1 MAGGQARLGRRR
13 YGGAMADDPVQGV
26 TFESHMSDFEAL
38 MWNVEKDPWLNPS
51 GGVVVVCDRPPDVE
65 DYRRRIANAVAE
77 IPRLRQRVVPGMGRL
92 SPPRWAP
99 DPEFDLDNHVR
110 HVALPAPGTL
120 RQLYDLA
127 ARLMQDPFDRTR
139 PLWLFVIVDGLED
152 GRGAM
157 FAKLHHTIADGYAAL
172 RLAELYLTL
181 ERDAPPP
188 PDVDLERVVRESVDE
203 DRAASQSG
211 GGLGGVGAS
220 AVATARHLWRRQLGR
235 ARRAAGEIVLW
246 GADPRRPV
254 DLAARTVATI
264 GQMRSQ
270 AGANGGVP
278 GGSPLW
284 RGRSRHRHFDVIRVP
299 LDSMRASAKALGGTV
314 NDVFVTGAVLGA
326 VRYHERRET
335 PLEALNISFVVST
348 RATGGAGTN
357 AFAPTR
363 VQVPAGPMTIKE
375 RFGAIRTLLAA
386 GREGARTGGAMGSV
400 AGLANLLPTS
410 LVTGVA
416 RSQTANMDFATSNI
430 RGAPVPTYLSGARIL
445 WTGTLGPVAGTAF
458 NLTAMSY
465 DDSFDMGL
473 HVDPVAVDDCDDL
486 RRCIEAGF
494 HELLAAGGQILAGAH
509 EVA

>member
-1 MAGGQARLGRRR
+1 
-13 YGGAMADDPVQGV
+13 MADEPVRGV
-26 TFESHMSDFEAL
+26 TFQRRMSDFEAL

-51 GGVVVVCDRPPDVE
+51 GGMVVICDRPPDV
-65 DYRRRIANAVAE
+65 DDFRSRIATAVAAV
-77 IPRLRQRVVPGMGRL
+77 PRLRERVVPGLGRL
-92 SPPRWAP
+92 SPPHWAP
-99 DPEFDLDNHVR
+99 DPEFDLDNHLR

-139 PLWLFVIVDGLED
+139 PLWQFVIVDGLEG
-152 GRGAM
+152 GRGAL

-172 RLAELYLTL
+172 RLAEHYLTL

-188 PDVDLERVVRESVDE
+188 PDVDLARVVRESVDD
-203 DRAASQSG
+203 DRAASGG

-220 AVATARHLWRRQLGR
+220 AVGTARHLWRRQLGR
-235 ARRAAGEIVLW
+235 ARRAAGEVLLW
-246 GADPRRPV
+246 SADPRRPV
-254 DLAARTVATI
+254 DQAARAVATV
-264 GQMRSQ
+264 GSLRSQ
-270 AGANGGVP
+270 VSAGGDAP

-284 RGRSRHRHFDVIRVP
+284 RRRSRHRRFDVIRVP
-299 LDSMRASAKALGGTV
+299 LPAMREAAMALGGTI

-348 RATGGAGTN
+348 RDAGGADSN

-363 VQVPAGPMTIKE
+363 VQVPAGPMAVEE
-375 RFGAIRTLLAA
+375 RFATIHTILAA
-386 GREGARTGGAMGSV
+386 ARRGVRAGGAMGSL

-416 RSQTANMDFATSNI
+416 RSQTAHMDFATSNM
-430 RGAPVPTYLSGARIL
+430 RGAPVPTYVSGARVL

-465 DDSFDMGL
+465 GGSFDMGL
-473 HVDPVAVDDCDDL
+473 HLDPVAVDDCEDL
-486 RRCIEAGF
+486 SRCMESGF
-494 HELLAAGGQILAGAH
+494 RELLAAGGQSLPADH
-509 EVA
+509 HVA

>member
-1 MAGGQARLGRRR
+1 
-13 YGGAMADDPVQGV
+13 MADEPVRGV
-26 TFESHMSDFEAL
+26 NFQRRMSDFEAL

-51 GGVVVVCDRPPDVE
+51 GGVVVVCDRPPDV
-65 DYRRRIANAVAE
+65 DDFRSRIAHAVAE
-77 IPRLRQRVVPGMGRL
+77 IPRLRERVVPGVGRL

-99 DPEFDLDNHVR
+99 DPEFDLDNHLR

-139 PLWLFVIVDGLED
+139 PLWQFVIVDGLD
-152 GRGAM
+152 GGRGAM

-188 PDVDLERVVRESVDE
+188 PDVDLDRVVRESVDE
-203 DRAASQSG
+203 DRAAPRGG
-211 GGLGGVGAS
+211 GGLGGVGTS

-235 ARRAAGEIVLW
+235 ARRAAGEVVLW

-254 DLAARTVATI
+254 DGAARVVATV
-264 GQMRSQ
+264 GAVRSQ
-270 AGANGGVP
+270 VGQRGGVP

-284 RGRSRHRHFDVIRVP
+284 RRRSRHRHFDVIRVP
-299 LDSMRASAKALGGTV
+299 LDGMRAAAKALGGTI

-348 RATGGAGTN
+348 REAGGADSN
-357 AFAPTR
+357 AFAPTP
-363 VQVPAGPMTIKE
+363 VQVPAGPMTVEE
-375 RFGAIRTLLAA
+375 RFAAIRSILAE
-386 GREGARTGGAMGSV
+386 GRQGASTGGAMSSV
-400 AGLANLLPTS
+400 AWVANLLPTS

-430 RGAPVPTYLSGARIL
+430 RGAPVPTYVSGARIL

-458 NLTAMSY
+458 NLTALSY
-465 DDSFDMGL
+465 DGSFDMGL
-473 HVDPVAVDDCDDL
+473 HVDPVAVGDCDDL
-486 RRCIEAGF
+486 RRCIAAGF
-494 HELLAAGGQILAGAH
+494 QELLAAGGHTLAGDD

>member
-1 MAGGQARLGRRR
+1 
-13 YGGAMADDPVQGV
+13 MADDPVQGV
-26 TFESHMSDFEAL
+26 TFESHMSDFEAI

-77 IPRLRQRVVPGMGRL
+77 IPRLRERVVPGMGRL

-188 PDVDLERVVRESVDE
+188 PDIDLERVVHESVDE

-264 GQMRSQ
+264 GQMRNQ
-270 AGANGGVP
+270 AGASGGVP

-335 PLEALNISFVVST
+335 PLDALNISFVVST

-363 VQVPAGPMTIKE
+363 VQVPAGPMVIKE
-375 RFGAIRTLLAA
+375 RFGVIRTLLAA